1 MGFKL
6 AFVFILAVMAIQ
18 TITMEAGYL
27 EESGNSNGS
36 KRSAEDFK
44 QYISQKDF
52 DFKDDLIESIN
63 QIILSQKLSA
73 EIERLMAPKPRRKCI
88 WRSMFCREIRATPRF
103 FVIWTRRRFMT
114 EHSSWH
120 SHSHSFLLLCFNIYG
135 VNEL

>member
-6 AFVFILAVMAIQ
+6 AFVLILAVLAIQ
-18 TITMEAGYL
+18 TITMEARYL
-27 EESGNSNGS
+27 EESGNSN

-63 QIILSQKLSA
+63 QVILSQKLKA
-73 EIERLMAPKPRRKCI
+73 EIERLMAPRTRRKCI

-103 FVIWTRRRFMT
+103 YVIWKAIYSQLITFT
-114 EHSSWH
+114 FFSSIFIRMNH
-120 SHSHSFLLLCFNIYG
+120 KIFFFGIK
-135 VNEL
+135 